1 MITHISAKNFL
12 EQQKTKGKKAEYGL
26 PAALTAHIPDVSK
39 EPDFLPTHNLLC
51 FCNKE
56 DSLEDIIQNLRYQDE
71 PGRTGG
77 FYIVGIG
84 DLEIKFYE
92 DLRDA
97 LIVEGELNESAYNHL
112 LWGAGRKHGLLVT
125 RFLPRFKKLAEY
137 DVNFDPTSIESLFAL
152 SKIKGR
158 GKKVYYLELDMPAK
172 KIRARSDSPTSFDH
186 EMFEARDEYH
196 FMKYFCDYIVSK
208 IFMQGITPD
217 YTAILKDSLE
227 NLTKERGY
235 AHTRGRDSAIRSIA
249 NNPKYFYRE
258 CISGAIPGLLST
270 NDALS
275 IINLIENKRRQ
286 ELLNLDKITLDNGEG
301 LGTYLFMLQNMMRTY
316 SPRPASIGG
325 MELTADI
332 PAMVHAYHL
341 SYRAASKL
349 LLGTCPNENYPT
361 FSDYV
366 AASIDNLSLKDKI
379 LTERLFKIYASW
391 LCAFSLHEEIY
402 INLEKNE
409 RSENLYIYSY
419 ISPNML
425 RGGMYI
431 KTEDRD
437 KFWIKETNMTV
448 RDQYTNLER
457 EPFIENIYENKI
469 WNDAAFIEGCDDS
482 ILRNAPKNMHI
493 VSDVLQVYRSG
504 IIPYFKGDVLY
515 FAAGASMPDM
525 PAYKKIAKID
535 PKFK

>member
-12 EQQKTKGKKAEYGL
+12 EQQKAKGKKAEYGL

-71 PGRTGG
+71 PGHTGG

-92 DLRDA
+92 DLRET
-97 LIVEGELNESAYNHL
+97 LIVDGELNELAYHHL
-112 LWGAGRKHGLLVT
+112 LWGAGRKHGLLIT
-125 RFLPRFKKLAEY
+125 RFLPRFKKLAEH
-137 DVNFDPTSIESLFAL
+137 DASFDPTSIESLWAL

-217 YTAILKDSLE
+217 YTAILKDSIQ
-227 NLTKERGY
+227 NLTRERSY
-235 AHTRGRDSAIRSIA
+235 SHTHGRDSIISHIT
-249 NNPKYFYRE
+249 NNPNLFYRN
-258 CISGAIPGLLST
+258 CINSAVPGLLSSS
-270 NDALS
+270 DALTR
-275 IINLIENKRRQ
+275 INLIENKRRQ
-286 ELLNLDKITLDNGEG
+286 ELLNLDRITLDNGEG
-301 LGTYLFMLQNMMRTY
+301 FGTYLFMLQNMIRTY
-316 SPRPASIGG
+316 SPRPTSIGG
-325 MELTADI
+325 MELAADL
-332 PAMVHAYHL
+332 PAMMHAYHL

-349 LLGTCPNENYPT
+349 LVGFCPDEDYPT

-366 AASIDNLSLKDKI
+366 AASVDNLSLKDKI

-391 LCAFSLHEEIY
+391 LCAGSLYKEFYVNI
-402 INLEKNE
+402 EKKVE
-409 RSENLYIYSY
+409 ADNLYLYSY
-419 ISPNML
+419 IAPAKL
-425 RGGMYI
+425 TQGMYI
-431 KTEDRD
+431 KTEDGD
-437 KFWIKETNMTV
+437 KFWIKEDNIIFN
-448 RDQYTNLER
+448 QYTNLER
-457 EPFIENIYENKI
+457 EPFLKNINENKI
-469 WNDAAFIEGCDDS
+469 WKDAAFAEGYNDP
-482 ILRNAPKNMHI
+482 ILYNTPKDMYV
-493 VSDVLQVYRSG
+493 VSDVVQIYCSG

-525 PAYKKIAKID
+525 PAYRKIAKID

>member
-1 MITHISAKNFL
+1 MITHISAKHFL

-56 DSLEDIIQNLRYQDE
+56 DSLEDIIQNLRYQAE
-71 PGRTGG
+71 PGHTGG

-92 DLRDA
+92 DLRET

-125 RFLPRFKKLAEY
+125 RTLPRFKKLAEH

-172 KIRARSDSPTSFDH
+172 KIRAKSDSPTSFDH
-186 EMFEARDEYH
+186 EIFETLVEYQ
-196 FMKYFCDYIVSK
+196 FMKYFCDYIVNK
-208 IFMQGITPD
+208 IFMQSVSPD

-227 NLTKERGY
+227 NLAKERGY
-235 AHTRGRDSAIRSIA
+235 TYTRGRDSAIRSIA
-249 NNPKYFYRE
+249 NNPKSFYRE

-275 IINLIENKRRQ
+275 RINLIENKRRQ

-301 LGTYLFMLQNMMRTY
+301 LGTYLFMLQNMIRTY
-316 SPRPASIGG
+316 SPHPTSFGTMDLI
-325 MELTADI
+325 ADL
-332 PAMVHAYHL
+332 PAMMHAYHL
-341 SYRAASKL
+341 SYRAAFKL

-366 AASIDNLSLKDKI
+366 AAFVDNLSLKDKI

-391 LCAFSLHEEIY
+391 LCTFSLHKEICV
-402 INLEKNE
+402 NLEKKIE
-409 RSENLYIYSY
+409 IENLYIYSY

-431 KTEDRD
+431 KTEDGD

-448 RDQYTNLER
+448 HDQYTNLER
-457 EPFIENIYENKI
+457 EPFFENINENKI
-469 WNDAAFIEGCDDS
+469 WKGAAFAEGYNDP
-482 ILRNAPKNMHI
+482 ILYNTPKDMYV
-493 VSDVLQVYRSG
+493 VSDVLGVYRSG
-504 IIPYFKGDVLY
+504 MIPYFKGDVLHLV
-515 FAAGASMPDM
+515 AGVSMPDM
-525 PAYKKIAKID
+525 PAYRKIAKID